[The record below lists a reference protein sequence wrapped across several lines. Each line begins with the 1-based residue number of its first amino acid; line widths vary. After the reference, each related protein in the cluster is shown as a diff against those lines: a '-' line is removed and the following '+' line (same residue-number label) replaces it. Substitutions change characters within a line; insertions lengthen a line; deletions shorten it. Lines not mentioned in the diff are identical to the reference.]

1 MTRLSIGL
9 LVLALMG
16 GPALAD
22 SAKPGF
28 ESLDMNRDGSV
39 SLAEFATLYP
49 TDSATSFEYLDRDRN
64 GELSVDEYALMP
76 TRLTVA
82 NR

>member
-1 MTRLSIGL
+1 MTRVTIGL
-9 LVLALMG
+9 LVLALLG
-16 GPALAD
+16 SPAFGQ

-28 ESLDMNRDGSV
+28 ESLDMNRDGAI

-49 TDSATSFEYLDRDRN
+49 TDSATTFKYLDRDRD
-64 GELSVDEYALMP
+64 GQLSVDEYALMP
-76 TRLTVA
+76 SRLTVA